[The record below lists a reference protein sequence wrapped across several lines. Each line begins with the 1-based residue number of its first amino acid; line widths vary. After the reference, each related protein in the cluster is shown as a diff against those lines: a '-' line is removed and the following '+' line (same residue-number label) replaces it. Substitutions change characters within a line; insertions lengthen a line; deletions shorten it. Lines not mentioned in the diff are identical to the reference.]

1 MGIIM
6 ADNAEIVILS
16 VHVDRYPTNLRPIVV
31 QILMAAR
38 LIVPG
43 KWKSELS
50 SNINEVIKKVDE
62 AFKYEQIMTHK
73 EGNAPCFYKQWD
85 PWILLRQIK

>member
-6 ADNAEIVILS
+6 AGNAEIVILS

-38 LIVPG
+38 QMATG
-43 KWKSELS
+43 KWKLELS
-50 SNINEVIKKVDE
+50 PNISKVIKKVDE
-62 AFKYEQIMTHK
+62 AFKYEQIMAHK
-73 EGNAPCFYKQWD
+73 EGKVPHFYKQWD
-85 PWILLRQIK
+85 P